1 MNVADSTPTMADK
14 EAKKKTSHEKL
25 IAREKAAIERIC
37 SDDNYAY
44 YFFHEQCRPL
54 LSRIMWTM
62 FGNNADFDE
71 LVNELF
77 LKLKKPNSEGEMWHA
92 LKTFDYRTSLF
103 DYIKIIAIR
112 HFYTPSKEVF
122 KISDNVIETEL
133 LKEMIAKLNKANYRK
148 FMWFKY
154 IDMLDDDIIANKLSI
169 EKSQITSLSR
179 MSIRQFKKVLEHN
192 YPEYLD
198 LLFYK
203 DCNVEVGIDEVPEKE
218 QGLVQDTNDNK
229 IDVYKYLDYMP
240 NLRYRKVLEFLFL
253 DDMEPEELAVEM
265 NTPISNIYNLKSR
278 AIDQLR
284 DIAIYSNEISN
295 LCQYI
300 NLISDDRY
308 RQILNSIFIERQD
321 YDAVCSTMNIPES
334 QLKLLKKK
342 AMKELKNVIFKKK
355 S

>member
-1 MNVADSTPTMADK
+1 MDVADSGSAKANK
-14 EAKKKTSHEKL
+14 EDRKETSYEEL
-25 IAREKAAIERIC
+25 MAREKAAIERIC

-54 LSRIMWTM
+54 FSRIMWTM

-92 LKTFDYRTSLF
+92 LKSFDYRTSLF
-103 DYIKIIAIR
+103 DYIKTIAIR
-112 HFYTPSKEVF
+112 HFYTPSKEAF

-133 LKEMIAKLNKANYRK
+133 LKEIIAKLNKANYRK
-148 FMWFKY
+148 LMWFKY
-154 IDMLDDDIIANKLSI
+154 IDMLDDDTIADKLSV

-179 MSIRQFKKVLEHN
+179 MSIRQFKKVLEN
-192 YPEYLD
+192 YYPEYLD
-198 LLFYK
+198 LLFHK
-203 DCNVEVGIDEVPEKE
+203 DCDIEVDIDEVPEKE
-218 QGLVQDTNDNK
+218 HGLVQGTNDNK
-229 IDVYKYLDYMP
+229 IDVYKYLDSIP
-240 NLRYRKVLEFLFL
+240 NQRYRKVLESLFL

-284 DIAIYSNEISN
+284 DVAIYFNEISS
-295 LCQYI
+295 LRHCI
-300 NLISDDRY
+300 KLISDDRY
-308 RQILNSIFIERQD
+308 RQILHSIFIERQD
-321 YDAVCSTMNIPES
+321 YDSVCSNMNMSET
-334 QLKLLKKK
+334 QLKVIKKK
-342 AMKELKNVIFKKK
+342 AIKELKNIIFKKK

>member
-1 MNVADSTPTMADK
+1 MNVADSTPTMANK
-14 EAKKKTSHEKL
+14 EAEKKTSHEEL
-25 IAREKAAIERIC
+25 IVREKAVIQKIC

-44 YFFHEQCRPL
+44 HFFHEQCRPL
-54 LSRIMWTM
+54 FSRIMWTM
-62 FGNNADFDE
+62 FGNNVDFDE

-77 LKLKKPNSEGEMWHA
+77 LKLKKPNNEGEMWHA

-112 HFYTPSKEVF
+112 HFYTQDKETF
-122 KISDNVIETEL
+122 KIPDNVIETGL

-154 IDMLDDDIIANKLSI
+154 IDMFDDDIIADKLSV

-192 YPEYLD
+192 YPEYID
-198 LLFYK
+198 LIFHK
-203 DCNVEVGIDEVPEKE
+203 DSYVEIGIDNVSEKE
-218 QGLVQDTNDNK
+218 HGMTQNNNDCK
-229 IDVYKYLDYMP
+229 IDVYKYLDSMP
-240 NLRYRKVLEFLFL
+240 NQRYREVLISLFL
-253 DDMEPEELAVEM
+253 NDMEPEELAIKM
-265 NTPISNIYNLKSR
+265 DTPISNIYNLKSR

-284 DIAIYSNEISN
+284 DMAIYSNEISN

-321 YDAVCSTMNIPES
+321 YDSVCSNMKISET
-334 QLKLLKKK
+334 QLKVLKKK
-342 AMKELKNVIFKKK
+342 AMKELKNIIFKRK